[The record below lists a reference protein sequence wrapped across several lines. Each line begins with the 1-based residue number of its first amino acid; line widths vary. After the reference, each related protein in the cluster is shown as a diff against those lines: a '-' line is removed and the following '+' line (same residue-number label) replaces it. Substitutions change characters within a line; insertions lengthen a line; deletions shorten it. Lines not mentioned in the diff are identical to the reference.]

1 MTLPFPRLI
10 MSIMLQEKVKFPLGL
25 PGMRREDPLLAQMMT
40 RSKAC
45 LLGTEGEAE
54 EEGAQG
60 EDTAAEVGNTNEE
73 IDNFTLGLDDME
85 ASPSQAQP

>member
-1 MTLPFPRLI
+1 
-10 MSIMLQEKVKFPLGL
+10 
-25 PGMRREDPLLAQMMT
+25 MRREDLFSTQTMT

-54 EEGAQG
+54 GEGAKR
-60 EDTAAEVGNTNEE
+60 EDTTVKGNTDEE
-73 IDNFTLGLDDME
+73 IDNFTLGLDDMQ